1 MTYEPRPRHP
11 AQPARIVIVDDHELA
26 RAGLRSMLAQ
36 ERDLVVVGEANDGAQ
51 ALALCR
57 HLSPDLILM
66 DVRMPGLDGLA
77 ATAAIKQEYP
87 ATSVIIVT
95 MYENPDYLVQ
105 ALKAGA
111 AGYLLKDATQR
122 EVVTAVRQGVRREV
136 PPPPPL
142 SPPPPPR
149 PPPGMGRGGPP
160 PPGAAG

>member
-1 MTYEPRPRHP
+1 MTYEPRPRAP

-26 RAGLRSMLAQ
+26 RAGVRRLLAQ
-36 ERDLVVVGEANDGAQ
+36 ERDLTVVGEAPDGAQ

-57 HLSPDLILM
+57 RLSPDLILM

-87 ATSVIIVT
+87 ATSVIVVT

-122 EVVTAVRQGVRREV
+122 EVVTAVPQGPSGEV
-136 PPPPPL
+136 PPPPPPRT
-142 SPPPPPR
+142 PPPHPPAPQR
-149 PPPGMGRGGPP
+149 AQG
-160 PPGAAG
+160 